1 MKKVHCLSI
10 DWWNVSTIHTTGKTP
25 TYKTLEDSP
34 SRKFDASEPTTRI
47 QQKETKASIN
57 RFPAIRNF

>member
-34 SRKFDASEPTTRI
+34 SRKSHNQDTT
-47 QQKETKASIN
+47 K
-57 RFPAIRNF
+57 RN